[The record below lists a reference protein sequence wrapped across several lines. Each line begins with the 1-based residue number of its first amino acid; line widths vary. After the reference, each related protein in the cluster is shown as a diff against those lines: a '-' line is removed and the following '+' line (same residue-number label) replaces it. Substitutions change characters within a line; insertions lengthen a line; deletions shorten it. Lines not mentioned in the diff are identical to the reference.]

1 MKFTFCTIF
10 TAAIL
15 SVQGATPPVNFE
27 NGKIDGVQIYR
38 DRESGKPPRPEIS
51 RDEILSGNC
60 ALKISFA
67 GCKKYQGFHFHRVPP
82 MPEGATAISF
92 LIKPLYG
99 PPPTTLALGE
109 VVKRYDK
116 PLLTVTCPLPIN
128 GSDWQKITIP
138 FNELRPGRR
147 TAGNSKFTAKPG
159 TLYLFTLYGAVSDQP
174 SAFLL
179 DDITW
184 ELE

>member
-1 MKFTFCTIF
+1 MKLTLCTVF
-10 TAAIL
+10 SALVL
-15 SVQGATPPVNFE
+15 SAPGAVAPVDFE
-27 NGKIDGVQIYR
+27 NGKIDGSQVYH
-38 DRESGKPPRPEIS
+38 DRESSKPPRPEIC
-51 RDEILSGNC
+51 RDDVLSGEC

-82 MPEGATAISF
+82 MPKGAVAISF

-99 PPPTTLALGE
+99 PPPVALAIGE
-109 VVKRYDK
+109 VKKRYEQPTITGTHSLNIK
-116 PLLTVTCPLPIN
+116 GN
-128 GSDWQKITIP
+128 DWQKITIP
-138 FNELRPGRR
+138 LDQLRGSRKN
-147 TAGNSKFTAKPG
+147 AGNFVMKPG

-174 SAFLL
+174 SAILL